1 MRFYEALDLRGQ
13 PLNLDLTFSCG
24 QAFRWRKL
32 QNGFWRGVVRDKLV
46 ELATQDGLLLWRT
59 FPEKCEDLVRDY
71 LRLDDDVNEIYSHLA
86 ASDQHLA
93 DLVARFYGL
102 RLLKQD
108 PQEALIS
115 FVCSTVSN
123 IPRISATIESIASQ
137 FGTMVCERDGLC
149 YYAFPSIERLAQLE
163 HRELSNVKS
172 IGFRSRNVASVARQV
187 VEHGENWLNSLAD
200 LSYEE
205 ARDSLMSIVGVG
217 RKIADCTCLF
227 ALGKD
232 EAVPVD
238 THVRQIARRLWGV
251 GANTSSLTNRLYE
264 RIACAFREH
273 YGMWAGWAQQFLFYE
288 DLLRSKSSGSNTVS
302 P

>member
-1 MRFYEALDLRGQ
+1 MLGYEAFDLYGQ

-46 ELATQDGLLLWRT
+46 ELATQNGLLVWRT
-59 FPEKCEDLVRDY
+59 FPEKCEDLVRNY
-71 LRLDDDVNEIYSHLA
+71 LRLDDDVNAIYSQLA
-86 ASDQHLA
+86 SSDRRLA
-93 DLVARFYGL
+93 DLIGRFYGL

-108 PQEALIS
+108 PEEALIS
-115 FVCSTVSN
+115 FVCSVVSN
-123 IPRISATIESIASQ
+123 IPRISATIEAVASQ
-137 FGTMVCERDGLC
+137 FGDLVCERDGLC
-149 YYAFPSIERLAQLE
+149 YYAFPSIKRLAQME
-163 HRELSNVKS
+163 HRDLSSIKS
-172 IGFRSRNVASVARQV
+172 MGFRSRSVASVARQV
-187 VEHGENWLNSLAD
+187 VERGEDWLNSLAG

-205 ARDSLMSIVGVG
+205 ARYSLMSIVGVG

-238 THVRQIARRLWGV
+238 THVRQIARRLWGL
-251 GANTSSLTNRLYE
+251 GLNTSSLTKGLYE
-264 RIACAFREH
+264 CIACAFRER

-288 DLLRSKSSGSNTVS
+288 DLLRTKDSR
-302 P
+302 